1 MITFSGLGGSSGTAN
16 LYLNGE
22 AEAKTMTGV
31 EEPFTW
37 DMSRGAVRLGVN
49 YVGLFDELALFDR
62 ALTAEEVRT
71 LYELPG
77 GVASLH

>member
-1 MITFSGLGGSSGTAN
+1 
-16 LYLNGE
+16 
-22 AEAKTMTGV
+22 
-31 EEPFTW
+31 
-37 DMSRGAVRLGVN
+37 MSRRGAVRLGVN

-77 GVASLH
+77 GVASLY